1 MRSFTKPDIQRK
13 ILSSFFSNIDEDYYL
28 SIPSKEI
35 KNTYKNLI
43 IPLIQ
48 EEDTQKGT
56 RKGKNSY
63 SRSPNRHFELTQAY
77 QKKYEKKHLM

>member
-48 EEDTQKGT
+48 EEDTQKRA

-63 SRSPNRHFELTQAY
+63 SRSPNRHFPN
-77 QKKYEKKHLM
+77 